1 MYLSEKDKL
10 NEFIKLRNKYID
22 LLNESKI
29 NKSEF
34 NHKNNEIFSKINL
47 RPFTVLDSFNKAL
60 YNYNYYNTKAKLA
73 LEEFK
78 MYRMAKNLKK
88 AKLSENAKLNNYY
101 LKDQAIL
108 AMVELEDSS
117 KIEAYY
123 VSMHSKNLKDQIF
136 EIYFKDR
143 EKVILHTK
151 NENVKN
157 LLISKKCFSYEIR
170 QSLIDSYINR

>member
-1 MYLSEKDKL
+1 
-10 NEFIKLRNKYID
+10 
-22 LLNESKI
+22 
-29 NKSEF
+29 
-34 NHKNNEIFSKINL
+34 
-47 RPFTVLDSFNKAL
+47 
-60 YNYNYYNTKAKLA
+60 
-73 LEEFK
+73 
-78 MYRMAKNLKK
+78 AKNLKK

>member
-1 MYLSEKDKL
+1 MYLSENDKL
-10 NEFIKLRNKYID
+10 NKFIKLRNKYID
-22 LLNESKI
+22 LLNLKKI

-34 NHKNNEIFSKINL
+34 NHNNNEIFSKINL

-78 MYRMAKNLKK
+78 LYRNSKNLKK
-88 AKLSENAKLNNYY
+88 AKLAENAKLNNYY
-101 LKDQAIL
+101 LKDQAII
-108 AMVELEDSS
+108 AMIELEESS

-123 VSMHSKNLKDQIF
+123 VIMHSKNLKDQIF
-136 EIYFKDR
+136 EIYFKER

-151 NENVKN
+151 NEIVKK
-157 LLISKKCFSYEIR
+157 LLISKRCFKEDIR
-170 QSLIDSYINR
+170 QSLIDSYINN